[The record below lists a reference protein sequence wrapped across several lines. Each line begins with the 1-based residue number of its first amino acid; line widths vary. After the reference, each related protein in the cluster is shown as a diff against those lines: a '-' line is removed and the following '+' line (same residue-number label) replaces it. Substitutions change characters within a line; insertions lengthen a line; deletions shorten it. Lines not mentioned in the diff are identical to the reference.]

1 MILHEQCQYLTQ
13 NKLVMKGCMWFFS
26 ALNLPSTLHFEPQ
39 GRLNISN
46 WRIGA
51 PGAILHFAFEKHI
64 KGQEFMN

>member
-1 MILHEQCQYLTQ
+1 
-13 NKLVMKGCMWFFS
+13 MKGCMWFFS